1 MGEFTTIMARDGHEF
16 QAWLAAAPQ
25 RPRGAVLVIQE
36 IFGINSHIRRVTD
49 EFAAAGYTA
58 IAPALFDRVRRGIEL
73 GYTPQDMQQGVGY
86 VKQLDPEATRRDLA
100 AALAVV
106 KHSGRAGAVGY
117 CWGGTQA
124 YLAAGELPLAC
135 AVVYYG
141 KLVSY
146 LDRKPRCPV
155 MYHYGTE
162 DQSIPLADVER
173 IRAAYQDAPVYTYQ
187 GAGHGFNCEQ
197 RASYDAQAAAL
208 ARTRTLEFLAR
219 QIGRGPAAAHTS
231 AEGESEP

>member
-25 RPRGAVLVIQE
+25 RPRGALLVLQE
-36 IFGINSHIRRVTD
+36 IFGVNSHIRSLTD
-49 EFAAAGYTA
+49 QFAAEGYTA

-73 GYTPQDMQQGVGY
+73 GYTPADMQQGVGY
-86 VKQLDPEATRRDLA
+86 VKQLDAEATRRDVA

-117 CWGGTQA
+117 CWGGSQA
-124 YLAAGELPLAC
+124 YLAACELPLAC

-141 KLVSY
+141 KVVSY
-146 LDRKPRCPV
+146 LERKPRCPV
-155 MYHYGTE
+155 MYHYGSE
-162 DQSIPLADVER
+162 DQSIPLADIEQ
-173 IRAAYQDAPVYTYQ
+173 IRAAYPQAPVYIYE

-197 RASYDAQAAAL
+197 RASYHPQAAAL
-208 ARTRTLEFLAR
+208 ARTRTLEFFAR
-219 QIGRGPAAAHTS
+219 HVVRAPGEARTS
-231 AEGESEP
+231 STGDSDP

>member
-1 MGEFTTIMARDGHEF
+1 MGQFTTIMARDGHEF

-25 RPRGAVLVIQE
+25 RPRGALLVIQE
-36 IFGINSHIRRVTD
+36 IFGVNSHIRKVTD
-49 EFAAAGYTA
+49 DFAAAGYTA

-73 GYTPQDMQQGVGY
+73 GYTPADMQEGIGY
-86 VKQLDPEATRRDLA
+86 LKQLDPEATKRDLA

-117 CWGGTQA
+117 CWGGAQA
-124 YLAAGELPLAC
+124 YLAACELPVAC

-141 KLVSY
+141 KVANHLE
-146 LDRKPRCPV
+146 RTPRCPV

-173 IRAAYQDAPVYTYQ
+173 IRAAYPQAPVYTYA

-197 RASYDAQAAAL
+197 RSSYKPQAAQL
-208 ARTRTLEFLAR
+208 ARSRTLEFFAHNVDR
-219 QIGRGPAAAHTS
+219 APADTRPS
-231 AEGESEP
+231 GKGESAP

>member
-16 QAWLAAAPQ
+16 QAWLAAAPG
-25 RPRGAVLVIQE
+25 RPRGALLVIQE
-36 IFGINSHIRRVTD
+36 IFGVNSHIRKLTD
-49 EFAAAGYTA
+49 QFAAGGYTA
-58 IAPALFDRVRRGIEL
+58 IAPSLFDRVRRGIEL
-73 GYTPQDMQQGVGY
+73 GYTAADMQEGSGY

-117 CWGGTQA
+117 CWGGSLA
-124 YLAAGELPLAC
+124 YLAAGQLPLAC

-141 KLVSY
+141 RVMSY
-146 LDRKPRCPV
+146 LDQKPRCPV

-162 DQSIPLADVER
+162 DKSIPLADVER
-173 IRAAYQDAPVYTYQ
+173 IRAAYPQAPVYTYE

-197 RASYDAQAAAL
+197 RASYDPQAAAL
-208 ARTRTLEFLAR
+208 ARTRTLEFFAR
-219 QIGRGPAAAHTS
+219 YVGGS
-231 AEGESEP
+231 ASGAPPHAEESAP

>member
-25 RPRGAVLVIQE
+25 RPRGALLVLQE
-36 IFGINSHIRRVTD
+36 IFGVNSHIRSLTD
-49 EFAAAGYTA
+49 QFAAEGYTA

-73 GYTPQDMQQGVGY
+73 SYTPADMQQGVGY
-86 VKQLDPEATRRDLA
+86 VKQLDAEATRRDVA

-117 CWGGTQA
+117 CWGGSQA
-124 YLAAGELPLAC
+124 YLAACELPLAC

-141 KLVSY
+141 KVVSY
-146 LDRKPRCPV
+146 LERKPRCPV
-155 MYHYGTE
+155 MYHYGSE
-162 DQSIPLADVER
+162 DQSIPLADIEQ
-173 IRAAYQDAPVYTYQ
+173 IRAAYPQAPVYIYE

-197 RASYDAQAAAL
+197 RASYHPQAAAL
-208 ARTRTLEFLAR
+208 ARTRTLEFFAR
-219 QIGRGPAAAHTS
+219 HVVRAPGEARTS
-231 AEGESEP
+231 STGDSDP